1 MARDKQQRQAEDFT
15 ALFELVDFPEAYRIT
30 YLAGSIAGP
39 AYDAI
44 RRDFGI
50 IRAEF
55 VLLACL
61 ARFEQMKAQD
71 IADISRR
78 PRNTVSRA
86 VHRMVAEGYIERSP
100 DAGDGRQALLRITPA
115 GRALQ
120 DKAALYLKKR
130 QDTVLGALSAS
141 DRQVFSDLLLK
152 LAVNASK
159 LGDDE

>member
-1 MARDKQQRQAEDFT
+1 MQEKRSKPDEDFIS
-15 ALFELVDFPEAYRIT
+15 LFETIGFPEAYRIT

-44 RRDFGI
+44 KRDFGI

-61 ARFEQMKAQD
+61 SHFDEMKAQD

-100 DAGDGRQALLRITPA
+100 DAADGRQALLMITPA

-120 DKAALYLKKR
+120 DEAAQYLKTR
-130 QDTVLGALSAS
+130 QDKVLAALSAD
-141 DRQVFSDLLLK
+141 DRKAFSDLLLK
-152 LAVNASK
+152 LAINASK
-159 LGDDE
+159 LDDV